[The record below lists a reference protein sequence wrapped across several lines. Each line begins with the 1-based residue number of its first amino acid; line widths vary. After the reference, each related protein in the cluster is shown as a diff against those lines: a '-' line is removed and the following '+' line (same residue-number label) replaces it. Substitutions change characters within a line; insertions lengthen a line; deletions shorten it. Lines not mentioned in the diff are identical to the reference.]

1 MFYQLSED
9 IQRALFT
16 FESTSNQAVLRIYRR
31 NDLLSSLPSE
41 SSSMS
46 MEENRIL
53 VRSGVEESVFLVY

>member
-16 FESTSNQAVLRIYRR
+16 FEKALKQAVLRRYPQ
-31 NDLLSSLPSE
+31 NDLLPSLLSE

-46 MEENRIL
+46 MEENRML
-53 VRSGVEESVFLVY
+53 AQSGVQESLFLLY